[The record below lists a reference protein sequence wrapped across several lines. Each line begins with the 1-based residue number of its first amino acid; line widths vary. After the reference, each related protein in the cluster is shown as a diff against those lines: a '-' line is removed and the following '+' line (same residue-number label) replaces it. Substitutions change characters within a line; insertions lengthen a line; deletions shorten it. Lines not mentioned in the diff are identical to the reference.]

1 MDAARR
7 RPDKAGGDRYNF
19 GIMRFPFKTAALVGK
34 YNSREIGSA
43 LLRLADHLSQ
53 RGLRVIIATQTAERV
68 GIAGFE
74 TATLSEIGHVADL
87 VVVFGGDGTML
98 SIARILAPH
107 DVSVVGVN
115 QGRLGF
121 LTDVSLDTMIQTL
134 DEMLAGEFVV
144 EDRFLLD
151 AVIRRNGEI
160 LHEARAFNDVVVS
173 KGAAGRLIE
182 LEVFIDGQF
191 VYSQRSD
198 GLVIASPTGST
209 AYALSAGG
217 PILHPTLEAIAL
229 VPICPHTLSNRPI
242 AVNSHSQVE
251 VLIVHADDCC
261 ANLDGQHRLDLQVGD
276 RVQVSGSMETV
287 RLLHPKG
294 HSYYDMLRQ
303 KLHWGEKL

>member
-191 VYSQRSD
+191 VYS
-198 GLVIASPTGST
+198 
-209 AYALSAGG
+209 
-217 PILHPTLEAIAL
+217 
-229 VPICPHTLSNRPI
+229 
-242 AVNSHSQVE
+242 
-251 VLIVHADDCC
+251 
-261 ANLDGQHRLDLQVGD
+261 
-276 RVQVSGSMETV
+276 
-287 RLLHPKG
+287 
-294 HSYYDMLRQ
+294 
-303 KLHWGEKL
+303 

>member
-1 MDAARR
+1 
-7 RPDKAGGDRYNF
+7 
-19 GIMRFPFKTAALVGK
+19 MRFPFKTVALVGK
-34 YNSREIGSA
+34 YNSKEIGGA
-43 LLRLADHLSQ
+43 LLRLGEHL
-53 RGLRVIIATQTAERV
+53 RKRRLRVIIATQTAERI
-68 GIAGFE
+68 GIEGFE

-98 SIARILAPH
+98 SVARNLAPF
-107 DVSVVGVN
+107 DLSVVGVN

-121 LTDVSLDTMIQTL
+121 LTDVSLDTMIETL

-151 AVIRRNGEI
+151 ATVLRAGHII
-160 LHEARAFNDVVVS
+160 HEARAFNDVVVS

-217 PILHPTLEAIAL
+217 PILHPTLEAIVL

-251 VLIVHADDCC
+251 VLVIHADDCC
-261 ANLDGQHRLDLQVGD
+261 ANLDGQHRLELQVGD
-276 RVQVSGSMETV
+276 RVQVSGSLETV

-294 HSYYDMLRQ
+294 HSFYDMLRQ